1 MDDSKN
7 NENEKKSGPE
17 TSSVA
22 PGAKEYAPPV
32 EGMDYIDR
40 NHMTKA
46 SRLRERLMD
55 QMFSKFAD
63 ELMHHAIFNELFESP
78 GYGSSAGCGGSCKGE
93 CAGNCK
99 GFCES
104 ECTGDCTNTVCKG
117 QSRGVAVGPD
127 WDNPFWRPDYLLGEE
142 LSELIA
148 RSVFTMRDTLRRWGY
163 PR

>member
-63 ELMHHAIFNELFESP
+63 NS
-78 GYGSSAGCGGSCKGE
+78 
-93 CAGNCK
+93 N
-99 GFCES
+99 
-104 ECTGDCTNTVCKG
+104 
-117 QSRGVAVGPD
+117 QSYRQTACIIAVK
-127 WDNPFWRPDYLLGEE
+127 
-142 LSELIA
+142 
-148 RSVFTMRDTLRRWGY
+148 TLNFL
-163 PR
+163 